1 MFIKLMVLFVAMVR
15 KFTKSYTQEILSSMY
30 AQGTQ
35 D

>member
-15 KFTKSYTQEILSSMY
+15 KFTYTQEILSSMY
-30 AQGTQ
+30 AQGAQ

>member
-1 MFIKLMVLFVAMVR
+1 MFIKLMVLFVAMVT
-15 KFTKSYTQEILSSMY
+15 KFTYTQEILSSMY

>member
-15 KFTKSYTQEILSSMY
+15 KFTYGGQEILSSMY
-30 AQGTQ
+30 AQDTQ